1 MQAAVAK
8 QLLSEAVAVVQKT
21 FQERKIDCGLSLAL
35 KPRASTLLCG
45 AVIADGDKLDK
56 VVKELI
62 AQIRADDPDAT
73 KSLKLDAE
81 IHEGVHFHVATTSP
95 SPRRTSSRSW
105 AGRSRWCWPSAA
117 DRLYLAAGGHALES
131 LKEAIAK
138 SKAAAGKEVPPLRIS
153 AAGTPIAQFAAATLE
168 GSDKLTAAK
177 IAAVLKKS
185 PATDHATLT
194 VTPLPRGLS
203 ARLEIEEGLLKVLAN
218 VLPGAVLPDAA
229 RRSAAAC
236 RRAGPKAARRRTRSL

>member
-1 MQAAVAK
+1 MG
-8 QLLSEAVAVVQKT
+8 
-21 FQERKIDCGLSLAL
+21 IG
-35 KPRASTLLCG
+35 
-45 AVIADGDKLDK
+45 
-56 VVKELI
+56 
-62 AQIRADDPDAT
+62 
-73 KSLKLDAE
+73 
-81 IHEGVHFHVATTSP
+81 
-95 SPRRTSSRSW
+95 
-105 AGRSRWCWPSAA
+105 A

-218 VLPGAVLPDAA
+218 VLPGAVLPDAGATLPRQPADA
-229 RRSAAAC
+229 R
-236 RRAGPKAARRRTRSL
+236 GQRRREGARSL